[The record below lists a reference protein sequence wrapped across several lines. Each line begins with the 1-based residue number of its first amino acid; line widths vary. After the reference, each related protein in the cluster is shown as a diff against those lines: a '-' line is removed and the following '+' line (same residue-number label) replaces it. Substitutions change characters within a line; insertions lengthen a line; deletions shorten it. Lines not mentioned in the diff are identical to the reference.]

1 MSVSRSVKNDFA
13 AYAEKALQERL
24 YVFDSIG
31 ALQIEFWTQAVEYKD
46 ITDIPNRRKELSEI
60 FDAQT
65 RLKDAFRGNPS
76 VIKLYLDREGH
87 IKGSMNAYVWRP
99 KLEEA
104 KKLLKEKGWYV
115 TREEDMIGETK
126 EPQVLNPEFIHPG
139 LP

>member
-1 MSVSRSVKNDFA
+1 MSVSKSVKNDFS

-24 YVFDSIG
+24 YIFGSTG
-31 ALQIEFWTQAVEYKD
+31 ALQMEFWTQAVEYGD

-60 FDAQT
+60 FDGQT
-65 RLKDAFRGNPS
+65 RLKDAFHGNPS

-87 IKGSMNAYVWRP
+87 IKGSMTAYAWRP

-104 KKLLKEKGWYV
+104 KKLLSEKGWYV
-115 TREEDMIGETK
+115 TREEDMIGETP